1 MVTEREKMITL
12 DFSSV
17 KERTPLAEGIY
28 ELEIKDAE
36 EKASKSS
43 GNMMLAVT
51 FKELTTGTLIWENY
65 SYVEAALFKLKK
77 LLDAIG
83 IDASGEVSLDPTDLI
98 GVTVKAKVIQDTYND
113 QITNRV
119 KDVFAN

>member
-1 MVTEREKMITL
+1 MITL
-12 DFSSV
+12 DFSNV

-28 ELEIKDAE
+28 ELEITDAV

-43 GNMMLAVT
+43 GNMMLSVT

-65 SYVEAALFKLKK
+65 SYIETALFKLKK

-83 IDASGEVSLDPTDLI
+83 IDVSSEVSLDPADLI